1 MKIEELLEF
10 LVTKI
15 IKNKDSLAI
24 RKYEEDDYTSIEVL
38 VDEKDMGLIIGKNG
52 IIANSI
58 RTIVQAAAYSNS
70 LKKVK
75 INFDSF

>member
-1 MKIEELLEF
+1 MKIEELVEF

-15 IKNKDSLAI
+15 INNKDSLAI

-58 RTIVQAAAYSNS
+58 RTIVQVAAYSNS